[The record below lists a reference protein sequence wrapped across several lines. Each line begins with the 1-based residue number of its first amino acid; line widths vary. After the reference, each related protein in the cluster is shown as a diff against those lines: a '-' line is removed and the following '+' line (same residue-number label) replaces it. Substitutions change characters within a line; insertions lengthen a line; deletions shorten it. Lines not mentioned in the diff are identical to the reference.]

1 MSETS
6 SESGREQRH
15 RQIAADAIGYSAL
28 QRRIERYQ
36 EHVGLV
42 QNDQPRDYEN
52 DYIYTNPE
60 LAHAYEEADTKAQ
73 AVIKAYME
81 YQQSVSQINHIRI
94 ELEHEHEKE
103 KTRRDLGTDVLNIT
117 GIEVIEP
124 TCDSPAQGG
133 IASTPRAIAS

>member
-15 RQIAADAIGYSAL
+15 RQIAADAIGYGAL

-36 EHVGLV
+36 EHVELV
-42 QNDQPRDYEN
+42 QNDQPRDYEH

-60 LAHAYEEADTKAQ
+60 LAQAYDQADIKAQ

-103 KTRRDLGTDVLNIT
+103 KTRRDLGTDALNIT
-117 GIEVIEP
+117 GVEIIEQQ
-124 TCDSPAQGG
+124 CDQATLDGTTV
-133 IASTPRAIAS
+133 AVRAIA